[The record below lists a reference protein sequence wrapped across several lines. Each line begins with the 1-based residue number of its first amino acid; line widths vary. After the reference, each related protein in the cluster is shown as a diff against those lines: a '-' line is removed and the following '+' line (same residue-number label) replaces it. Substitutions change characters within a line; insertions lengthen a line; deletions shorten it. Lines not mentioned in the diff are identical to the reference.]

1 MKGINIKIS
10 LIIFLSVSVCS
21 ETLAQKGPSK
31 PEIAKW
37 KLEDEHASRWE
48 FKDDGKMYSSY
59 IGSDVV
65 DIYRYTISST
75 PPICQEGVTLKV
87 EQHIDFLQLIDEEDG
102 DISCFYIYA
111 LNDERFTALDALSG
125 EVFAFIK
132 AED

>member
-1 MKGINIKIS
+1 MFTGIP
-10 LIIFLSVSVCS
+10 
-21 ETLAQKGPSK
+21 LA
-31 PEIAKW
+31 
-37 KLEDEHASRWE
+37 L
-48 FKDDGKMYSSY
+48 
-59 IGSDVV
+59 
-65 DIYRYTISST
+65 
-75 PPICQEGVTLKV
+75 PPPVCQEGVTLKV